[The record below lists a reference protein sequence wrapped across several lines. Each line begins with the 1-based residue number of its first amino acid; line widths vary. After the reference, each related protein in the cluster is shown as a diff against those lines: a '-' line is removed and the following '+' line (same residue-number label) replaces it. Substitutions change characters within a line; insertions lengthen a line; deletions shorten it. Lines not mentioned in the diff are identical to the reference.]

1 MTVPSALDR
10 DAVLVVGASGEIGS
24 AVARQLLASG
34 RPVGLHYRS
43 NAVAVTPLAA
53 AAAGTRSSLL
63 QAVLDDEL
71 ACNALADR
79 FIAAFP
85 QASGL
90 AMCYGEVG
98 WCDWRALEAADW
110 NKVFFQH
117 CIAPFLLARRLLPH
131 FEKRGGGSI
140 VYLSSIS
147 LKYGGSEKSLHYAA
161 AKAALE
167 TSMLGLAKTVASK
180 AIRINGV
187 RAGFVDTPQQQ
198 TGRTPAEL
206 AARIEKI
213 PLRRAGTPDEI
224 AGAFSYLLSDSATF
238 VTAQLLTAAGGD

>member
-1 MTVPSALDR
+1 MNQPPALDR
-10 DAVLVVGASGEIGS
+10 EAVLVVGASGSIGA
-24 AVARQLLASG
+24 AVARQLLAAG

-43 NAVAVTPLAA
+43 NAAACMRLAA
-53 AAAGTRSSLL
+53 AGPRASRMQAA
-63 QAVLDDEL
+63 LDDEA
-71 ACNALADR
+71 ACNALSDR

-85 QASGL
+85 QATGL
-90 AMCYGEVG
+90 AVCSGEIG
-98 WCDWRALEAADW
+98 WRDWRTLEAADW

-147 LKYGGSEKSLHYAA
+147 PKYGGSDESLHYAA

-167 TSMLGLAKTVASK
+167 TAMLGLAKAFAGS
-180 AIRINGV
+180 AIRVNGV

-198 TGRTPAEL
+198 AGRTPAEL

-224 AGAFSYLLSDSATF
+224 AGAFSYLLSDSAAF
-238 VTAQLLTAAGGD
+238 VTAQHLTVAGGD

>member
-1 MTVPSALDR
+1 MNSQSSLDR
-10 DAVLVVGASGEIGS
+10 DAVLVVGASGAIGA
-24 AVARQLLASG
+24 AVARHLQAGG

-43 NAVAVTPLAA
+43 NAAAVTRMAA
-53 AAAGTRSSLL
+53 AAARSSLL
-63 QAVLDDEL
+63 QAALDDEQ
-71 ACNALADR
+71 ACHALADR

-90 AMCYGEVG
+90 AVCSGDVG
-98 WCDWRALEAADW
+98 WRDWHALDADDW
-110 NKVFFQH
+110 NKAFFQH

-131 FEKRGGGSI
+131 FEQRGGGSI

-147 LKYGGSEKSLHYAA
+147 PKYGGSEKTLHYAA

-167 TSMLGLAKTVASK
+167 TAMLGLAKAAARS

-198 TGRTPAEL
+198 AGRTPAEL

-224 AGAFSYLLSDSATF
+224 AGAFGYLLSDSAAF
-238 VTAQLLTAAGGD
+238 VTAQILTVAGGD

>member
-1 MTVPSALDR
+1 MSKPSALDR
-10 DAVLVVGASGEIGS
+10 DAVLVVGASGAIGA
-24 AVARQLLASG
+24 AVARQLLADG

-43 NAVAVTPLAA
+43 NAAAVTPMAS
-53 AAAGTRSSLL
+53 AAGTRASLL
-63 QAVLDDEL
+63 QAALDDEP

-90 AMCYGEVG
+90 AVCSGEVG
-98 WCDWRALEAADW
+98 WRDWRALEVADW
-110 NKVFFQH
+110 NTVFFQH

-147 LKYGGSEKSLHYAA
+147 PKYGGSEKSLHYAA

-167 TSMLGLAKTVASK
+167 TAMLGLAKAVAAS

-187 RAGFVDTPQQQ
+187 RAGLVDTPQQQ
-198 TGRTPAEL
+198 AGRTPAEL

-224 AGAFSYLLSDSATF
+224 ASAFSYLLSDSAAF
-238 VTAQLLTAAGGD
+238 VTAQLLTVAGGD